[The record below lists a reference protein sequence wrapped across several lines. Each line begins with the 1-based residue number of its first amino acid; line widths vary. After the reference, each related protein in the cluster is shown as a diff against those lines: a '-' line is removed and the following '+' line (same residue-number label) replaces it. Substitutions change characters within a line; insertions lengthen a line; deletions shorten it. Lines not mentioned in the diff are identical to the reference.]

1 MNKKLYKFIS
11 KEEYERIVK
20 VRAFYIKRK
29 KEIPAQYNRV
39 YKEAEDGSY
48 YRPKNLPYERVIV
61 MLLREKYSVDDE
73 FALLRQEYI
82 KQDEYQEYFNYV
94 ESCKQQA
101 KEFVAMRDKWFAQ
114 EES

>member
-20 VRAFYIKRK
+20 VREFYTKRK
-29 KEIPAQYNRV
+29 KEIHAKYKLV
-39 YKEAEDGSY
+39 YKQAEDGRY
-48 YRPKNLPYERVIV
+48 YRPKSLSYERIVV
-61 MLLREKYSVDDE
+61 MLIREKYSIDDE

-101 KEFVAMRDKWFAQ
+101 KEFIAIRDEWFAQ
-114 EES
+114 EEL

>member
-20 VRAFYIKRK
+20 VRAFYTKRK
-29 KEIPAQYNRV
+29 KEIPAQYNRI
-39 YKEAEDGSY
+39 YKETEDGRY
-48 YRPKNLPYERVIV
+48 YRPKNLTYERVIEI
-61 MLLREKYSVDDE
+61 LIREKYSINDE
-73 FALLRQEYI
+73 FALLRQEHI

-101 KEFVAMRDKWFAQ
+101 KEFVAIRDEWFAQ
-114 EES
+114 EEL

>member
-39 YKEAEDGSY
+39 YKQAENGSY

-61 MLLREKYSVDDE
+61 MLLREKYSIDDE

-94 ESCKQQA
+94 EACKQQA
-101 KEFVAMRDKWFAQ
+101 KEFINELNNWDNI
-114 EES
+114 